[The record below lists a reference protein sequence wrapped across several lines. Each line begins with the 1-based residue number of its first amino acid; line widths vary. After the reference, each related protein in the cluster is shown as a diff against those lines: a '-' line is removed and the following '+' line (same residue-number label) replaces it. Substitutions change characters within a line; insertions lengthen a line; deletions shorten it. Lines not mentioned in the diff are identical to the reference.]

1 MRLIKT
7 ETLDVESFTGPEFPR
22 YAILS
27 HTWTDD
33 EPTLADAQAG
43 LLTAG
48 SSAGC
53 RKVRDFCTLARQDGI
68 LYAWADT
75 CCIDKTSS
83 SELTESINS
92 MFRWYTSADTCY
104 VYLADLESDASSEA
118 MASCRWFTRGWT
130 LQELIAPSKLQFYDK
145 EWGLR
150 GSKMDFTDQLLE
162 ITNIHEAVLR
172 DRTSLRTIPVGR
184 RMSWAANRQTTRP
197 EDMAY
202 CLMGIFDVNM
212 PLIYG
217 EGRNAFIRLQEEI
230 MKNSNDLS
238 IFLWQSARGPRYRG
252 ILAEEPSE
260 FACASRLRV
269 GVAGMDSPQFTM
281 TNKGVKIKVGLADN
295 GRGMLALSLNHVNE
309 DSAADEV
316 LGVWL
321 KRHRNGA
328 YARACPRFLIVVS
341 ESVFGTP
348 SRRYLSKYI
357 SSAMAKAIDSATDNA
372 FVFGGDFDCQ
382 YYQHLSTTSS
392 AWWDR
397 DRMAY
402 LRDNGL
408 PFVAFHL
415 FRSGWDNSKRDN
427 RFVLAF
433 GVAEDGTAWFSL
445 AADSWN
451 RPSKGADLLVAALK
465 GDLKTVEA
473 LGIDLWKEH
482 IQNQMECKELWGHE
496 FKLSQSLTF
505 IKRNPTVS
513 SKSLSEVE
521 PCILE
526 VDIGRGHL
534 DGHDVHLVTLGT
546 KIPRPRI
553 NPPKSP
559 ETADSLMPTLGL
571 LTGSALLVFLGARLW
586 FVLQPAKK

>member
-1 MRLIKT
+1 MRLINT
-7 ETLDVESFTGPEFPR
+7 ETLDIESFAGPEFPR

-33 EPTLADAQAG
+33 EPTLADAQGG
-43 LLTAG
+43 LLG
-48 SSAGC
+48 RSSNSGC
-53 RKVRDFCTLARQDGI
+53 RKVRDFCRLARQDGFSF
-68 LYAWADT
+68 AWVDT

-92 MFRWYTSADTCY
+92 MFQWYASADTCY
-104 VYLADLESDASSEA
+104 VYLGDLESDASSDA

-145 EWGLR
+145 EWSLR
-150 GSKMDFTDQLLE
+150 GSKMDFADQLLQ
-162 ITNIHEAVLR
+162 ITNIHEAVLQ

-184 RMSWAANRQTTRP
+184 RMSWAANRQTTRT

-202 CLMGIFDVNM
+202 CLIGIFDVNM

-230 MKNSNDLS
+230 MKTSNDLS

-260 FACASRLRV
+260 FVSASRLRV

-281 TNKGVKIKVGLADN
+281 TNKGVKIKVSLADS
-295 GRGMLALSLNHVNE
+295 GRGIFALSLNHVDE
-309 DSAADEV
+309 DSTTDEV

-328 YARACPRFLIVVS
+328 YARAYPHVLVIVS

-348 SRRYLSKYI
+348 SRRYLSKHM
-357 SSAMAKAIDSATDNA
+357 SSTMAEAVDSATDNA
-372 FVFGGDFDCQ
+372 FVFEGDFHSQ

-415 FRSGWDNSKRDN
+415 FRAGWDNSRRDN

-445 AADSWN
+445 AADSWT
-451 RPSKGADLLVAALK
+451 RPSKGAELLAAALK
-465 GDLKTVEA
+465 GDLKSVEA
-473 LGIDLWKEH
+473 LGFGLWKEH
-482 IQNQMECKELWGHE
+482 KQKETEHKELWGHE
-496 FKLSQSLTF
+496 QLPQSLTF
-505 IKRNPTVS
+505 IRRGPTMLPTG
-513 SKSLSEVE
+513 LSEQ
-521 PCILE
+521 PYTLE

-534 DGHDVHLVTLGT
+534 DGHEVYRVTLG
-546 KIPRPRI
+546 KKMPRYRRMVEIVAP
-553 NPPKSP
+553 
-559 ETADSLMPTLGL
+559 
-571 LTGSALLVFLGARLW
+571 LVLFY
-586 FVLQPAKK
+586 FVCKL

>member
-1 MRLIKT
+1 MRLINT
-7 ETLDVESFTGPEFPR
+7 ETLDIESFIGPEFPR

-43 LLTAG
+43 FLAG
-48 SSAGC
+48 RSSAGC
-53 RKVRDFCTLARQDGI
+53 RKVRDFCTLARQDG
-68 LYAWADT
+68 LSYAWADT

-92 MFRWYTSADTCY
+92 MFRWYTSADICY
-104 VYLADLESDASSEA
+104 VYLADLESDASSDT

-150 GSKMDFTDQLLE
+150 GSKMDFADQLLQ
-162 ITNIHEAVLR
+162 ITNIPDAVLQ
-172 DRTSLRTIPVGR
+172 DRTSLRIIPVGR

-202 CLMGIFDVNM
+202 CLMGIFD
-212 PLIYG
+212 
-217 EGRNAFIRLQEEI
+217 EEI
-230 MKNSNDLS
+230 MKSSNDLS

-260 FACASRLRV
+260 FVSASRLRV
-269 GVAGMDSPQFTM
+269 GVAGMDSPQFTI
-281 TNKGVKIKVGLADN
+281 TNKGVKIKASLADS
-295 GRGMLALSLNHVNE
+295 GRGIFALSLNHVDE
-309 DSAADEV
+309 DSTTDEV

-328 YARACPRFLIVVS
+328 YARAYPHVLVIVS

-348 SRRYLSKYI
+348 SRRYLSKHM
-357 SSAMAKAIDSATDNA
+357 SPTMAEAVDSATDNA
-372 FVFGGDFDCQ
+372 FVFEGDFHSQ

-415 FRSGWDNSKRDN
+415 FRAGWDNSRRDN

-433 GVAEDGTAWFSL
+433 GVAEDGTAWLSL
-445 AADSWN
+445 AADSWT
-451 RPSKGADLLVAALK
+451 RPSKGAELLAAALK
-465 GDLKTVEA
+465 GDLKAVEA
-473 LGIDLWKEH
+473 LGLELWKEH
-482 IQNQMECKELWGHE
+482 KQKEMEHKELWGHE
-496 FKLSQSLTF
+496 QLPQSLTF
-505 IKRNPTVS
+505 IRRGPTMLPTG
-513 SKSLSEVE
+513 LSEQ
-521 PCILE
+521 PYTLE
-526 VDIGRGHL
+526 VYIGRGHL
-534 DGHDVHLVTLGT
+534 DGHDVYLVTLG
-546 KIPRPRI
+546 KKMPRYRRMVEIAAP
-553 NPPKSP
+553 
-559 ETADSLMPTLGL
+559 LVLFY
-571 LTGSALLVFLGARLW
+571 LVFIR
-586 FVLQPAKK
+586 VLETTCTGFI